1 MLEANINQLE
11 QDQLVQAD
19 INYENDAVSLEVE
32 YSVAS
37 LQNYRSSGL
46 WEERREGEQKINI
59 SFIFIILSS
68 LFS

>member
-11 QDQLVQAD
+11 QGQLVQAD

-37 LQNYRSSGL
+37 L
-46 WEERREGEQKINI
+46 
-59 SFIFIILSS
+59 
-68 LFS
+68 